1 MDNKST
7 KFIYGDITEKIISAI
22 YDVFHKLGFGHPE
35 KFYHRALEKEFIKR
49 DLKFVIECYGKIL
62 YDGEIIGRYYLDFL
76 VEDKIAVELKVRR
89 ELYDTDW
96 IQLLNYI
103 KAKDLR
109 VGILAVFT
117 KIKPEIKRVVN

>member
-1 MDNKST
+1 MGDRNS

-22 YDVFHKLGFGHPE
+22 YDVFYKLGFGHPE
-35 KFYHRALEKEFIKR
+35 KFYHRALEKEFKKR
-49 DLKFVIECYGKIL
+49 KLSYQKECYGKIL
-62 YDGEIIGRYYLDFL
+62 YDGEVIGRYYLDFL
-76 VEDKIAVELKVRR
+76 VEDKIAVEVKVRR

-117 KIKPEIKRVVN
+117 KVEPVIKRVIN